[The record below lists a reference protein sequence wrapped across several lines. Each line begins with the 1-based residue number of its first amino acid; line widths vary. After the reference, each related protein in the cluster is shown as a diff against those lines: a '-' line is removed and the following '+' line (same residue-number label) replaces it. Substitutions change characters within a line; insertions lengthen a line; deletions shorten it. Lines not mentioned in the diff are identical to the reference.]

1 MQENSALGR
10 AMEMVRDL
18 RDRCPWDRAQTRE
31 TLRPYLV
38 EEVLEVDQ
46 ALGAGDPALLR
57 DEMGDFLLHL
67 AWQLVLAEELGE
79 FSAEEVADGLV
90 AKMQRRHP
98 HLFDLGPAEPWEQLK
113 RRERT
118 RGTLGGLPPTLPPL
132 LHAFR
137 LQERAASVGFD
148 WDDVQGPLEKVR
160 EELVEVE
167 EWLEPAARRGSG
179 AGVPYVEHQA
189 EPAASDELTGEL
201 GDLLFA
207 VVNLARKAGVAP
219 GVALDRAN
227 RKFIARFNG
236 VERLAAE
243 RGVDLHSAG
252 LAKLDALWDEVK
264 AATDTA
270 GGSAS
275 GTRSTP

>member
-18 RDRCPWDRAQTRE
+18 RVRCPWDRAQTRE

-46 ALGAGDPALLR
+46 ALGQGDPDLLR
-57 DEMGDFLLHL
+57 DELGDFLLHL

-79 FSAEEVADGLV
+79 FTSEEVGDSLV
-90 AKMQRRHP
+90 SKMQRRHP
-98 HLFDLGPAEPWEQLK
+98 HLFDLGPAQPWERLK
-113 RRERT
+113 RRERS
-118 RGTLGGLPPTLPPL
+118 RGTLDGLPPTLPPL

-148 WDDVQGPLEKVR
+148 WDDVQGPLDKVR
-160 EELVEVE
+160 EELDEVVDCLPAGRQGDRE
-167 EWLEPAARRGSG
+167 IGRAYLEHR
-179 AGVPYVEHQA
+179 A
-189 EPAASDELTGEL
+189 EPAASDALIGEI

-227 RKFIARFNG
+227 RKFITRFRG

-243 RGVDLHSAG
+243 RGIELHSAG

-264 AATDTA
+264 GLRTED
-270 GGSAS
+270 
-275 GTRSTP
+275 

>member
-10 AMEMVRDL
+10 AMAMVRDL
-18 RDRCPWDRAQTRE
+18 RVRCPWDRTQTRE

-46 ALGAGDPALLR
+46 AIGSGDPALLR

-79 FSAEEVADGLV
+79 FTAEQVADDLV

-98 HLFDLGPAEPWEQLK
+98 HLFDLGPAQPWEQLK
-113 RRERT
+113 RRERP
-118 RGTLGGLPPTLPPL
+118 RGTLEGLPPTLPPL

-160 EELVEVE
+160 EEIAEVVEQ
-167 EWLEPAARRGSG
+167 LPQARPGGRE
-179 AGVPYVEHQA
+179 AGGQYTEHSP
-189 EPAASDELTGEL
+189 EPAASPELIEEI

-207 VVNLARKAGVAP
+207 VVNLSRKAGVAP
-219 GVALDRAN
+219 GVALDGAN
-227 RKFIARFNG
+227 RKFIERFRG

-243 RGVDLHSAG
+243 RGIDLHSAG
-252 LAKLDALWDEVK
+252 LAKLDELWDEVK
-264 AATDTA
+264 K
-270 GGSAS
+270 
-275 GTRSTP
+275 R

>member
-18 RDRCPWDRAQTRE
+18 RVRCPWDRAQTRE

-46 ALGAGDPALLR
+46 ALAAGDPALLR
-57 DEMGDFLLHL
+57 AEMGDFLLHL

-79 FSAEEVADGLV
+79 FTPDEVADALV
-90 AKMQRRHP
+90 TKMQRRHP

-113 RRERT
+113 RRERSH
-118 RGTLGGLPPTLPPL
+118 GTLDGLPPTLPPL

-148 WDDVQGPLEKVR
+148 WDDVRGPLAKVR
-160 EELVEVE
+160 EELGEVE
-167 EWLEPAARRGSG
+167 EHLPTAGPRGSG
-179 AGVPYVEHQA
+179 TAGPYVEHTVEPGASA
-189 EPAASDELTGEL
+189 ELVEEI

-207 VVNLARKAGVAP
+207 VVNLSRKAGVAP

-227 RKFIARFNG
+227 RKFIARFRG

-243 RGVDLHSAG
+243 RGMELHSAG
-252 LAKLDALWDEVK
+252 LEALDALWDEVK
-264 AATDTA
+264 ATTDTG
-270 GGSAS
+270 GGSAA
-275 GTRSTP
+275 GRRSTP

>member
-18 RDRCPWDRAQTRE
+18 RSRCPWDRAQTRE

-46 ALGAGDPALLR
+46 ALTSGNADLLR

-79 FSAEEVADGLV
+79 FTAEQVADDLV
-90 AKMQRRHP
+90 AKMKRRHP
-98 HLFDLGPAEPWEQLK
+98 HLFDLGPALPWEQLK
-113 RRERT
+113 RRERP
-118 RGTLGGLPPTLPPL
+118 RGTLEGLPPTLPPL
-132 LHAFR
+132 LRAFR

-148 WDDVQGPLEKVR
+148 WDDVHGPLDKVR
-160 EELVEVE
+160 EELREVE
-167 EWLEPAARRGSG
+167 EHLPEPGQRGGGAAG
-179 AGVPYVEHQA
+179 PYTEHRPPVYA
-189 EPAASDELTGEL
+189 PDELIDEL

-219 GVALDRAN
+219 GIALDRAN
-227 RKFIARFNG
+227 RKFTDRFRA

-243 RGVDLHSAG
+243 RGIDLHSAG

-264 AATDTA
+264 GLRTED
-270 GGSAS
+270 
-275 GTRSTP
+275 

>member
-10 AMEMVRDL
+10 AMAMVRDL
-18 RDRCPWDRAQTRE
+18 RVRCPWDRAQTRE

-46 ALGAGDPALLR
+46 AIGSGDPALLR

-79 FSAEEVADGLV
+79 FTAGQVADDLV

-98 HLFDLGPAEPWEQLK
+98 HLFDLGPAQPWEQLK
-113 RRERT
+113 RRERP
-118 RGTLGGLPPTLPPL
+118 RGTLEGLPPTLPPL

-148 WDDVQGPLEKVR
+148 WDDVQGPLAKVR
-160 EELVEVE
+160 EEVAEVE
-167 EWLEPAARRGSG
+167 EHLPMARQLGSG
-179 AGVPYVEHQA
+179 TATAGPQGRGAAERYMEHPA
-189 EPAASDELTGEL
+189 EPTASPELVEEI

-207 VVNLARKAGVAP
+207 VVNLSRKAGVAP

-227 RKFIARFNG
+227 RKFIDRFRG
-236 VERLAAE
+236 VEQLAAE
-243 RGVDLHSAG
+243 RGIDLHSAG

-264 AATDTA
+264 A
-270 GGSAS
+270 G
-275 GTRSTP
+275 

>member
-10 AMEMVRDL
+10 AMAMVRDL
-18 RDRCPWDRAQTRE
+18 RVRCPWDRAQTRE

-46 ALGAGDPALLR
+46 AIGSGDPALLR

-79 FSAEEVADGLV
+79 FSATQVADDLV

-98 HLFDLGPAEPWEQLK
+98 HLFDLGPAQPWEQLK
-113 RRERT
+113 RRERP
-118 RGTLGGLPPTLPPL
+118 RGTLEGLPPTLPPL

-160 EELVEVE
+160 EELAEVE
-167 EWLEPAARRGSG
+167 EQLPQARPGGRE
-179 AGVPYVEHQA
+179 AGGQYVEHTA
-189 EPAASDELTGEL
+189 EAAASPELIEEI

-207 VVNLARKAGVAP
+207 VVNLSRKAGVAP

-227 RKFIARFNG
+227 RKFIERFRG

-243 RGVDLHSAG
+243 RGIDLHSAG
-252 LAKLDALWDEVK
+252 LAQLDELWDEVK
-264 AATDTA
+264 A
-270 GGSAS
+270 
-275 GTRSTP
+275 R

>member
-1 MQENSALGR
+1 
-10 AMEMVRDL
+10 MVRDL
-18 RDRCPWDRAQTRE
+18 RARCPWDRAQTRE

-46 ALGAGDPALLR
+46 ALAAGDPSLLR

-79 FSAEEVADGLV
+79 FTAREVADDLV

-98 HLFDLGPAEPWEQLK
+98 HLFDLGPAQPWEQLK
-113 RRERT
+113 RRERP
-118 RGTLGGLPPTLPPL
+118 RGTLEGLPPTLPPL
-132 LHAFR
+132 LRAFR

-148 WDDVQGPLEKVR
+148 WDDVHGPLAKVR
-160 EELVEVE
+160 EEMREVE
-167 EWLEPAARRGSG
+167 EHLPTGGQRGRE
-179 AGVPYVEHQA
+179 AA
-189 EPAASDELTGEL
+189 EPYTEHRPPGQASDELVDEL

-219 GVALDRAN
+219 GNALDRAN
-227 RKFIARFNG
+227 RKFSERFRA

-243 RGVDLHSAG
+243 RGIDLHSAG

-264 AATDTA
+264 GRKAE
-270 GGSAS
+270 G
-275 GTRSTP
+275 

>member
-1 MQENSALGR
+1 
-10 AMEMVRDL
+10 MEIVRDL
-18 RDRCPWDRAQTRE
+18 RTRCPWDRAQTRD

-46 ALGAGDPALLR
+46 AIGAGDPELLR

-79 FSAEEVADGLV
+79 FTAEEVADDLV

-98 HLFDLGPAEPWEQLK
+98 HLFDLGPARPWEELK
-113 RRERT
+113 RRERI
-118 RGTLGGLPPTLPPL
+118 RGTLEGLPPTLPPL

-148 WDDVQGPLEKVR
+148 WDDTHGPLEKVKEEIEEVEEQLPEGRQGGR
-160 EELVEVE
+160 EAGRPYEEHTAESEASAELVEE
-167 EWLEPAARRGSG
+167 I
-179 AGVPYVEHQA
+179 
-189 EPAASDELTGEL
+189 

-207 VVNLARKAGVAP
+207 VVNLSRKAGVAP

-227 RKFIARFNG
+227 RKFIDRFQG

-243 RGVDLHSAG
+243 RGIDLHSAG
-252 LAKLDALWDEVK
+252 LAGLDRLWDEVK
-264 AATDTA
+264 ERGLRTED
-270 GGSAS
+270 
-275 GTRSTP
+275 